1 MSRSTKSIIYFLS
14 IVISLFCLV
23 TINLYLHVSSLKL
36 DYENKELV
44 LMGTELNYPYY
55 NDDKDIFIQSF
66 INEIDI
72 DVISRVD
79 YLINK
84 FDEYTNILFRL
95 YDNDYIVDYGNLIF
109 NEDNNLIEP
118 DFLIENDALV
128 DKMKLYSYHQGL
140 DLTDSNISV
149 AKKSYYFNESDL
161 DIYLTKYD
169 YLDSITK
176 ITLNYKELNGN
187 ITFSFKEDK
196 TYKLMEEIEED
207 ELVPFVPIIPPVEKE
222 NNKKKVAFT
231 FDDGPTSYTLEIMDA
246 LDEFDAG
253 ATFFLVGYNVKRNPG
268 ILSEIHKRGY
278 EIANHTI
285 DHSRLTTFTCE
296 KSRAKLQENSDLI
309 FSIIGERPKLFRPPY
324 GAIDDRIL
332 ECIDEPVI
340 MWSVDPR
347 DWESRNT
354 EEVVFHILENLKD
367 GDVVLFHDLYPSTVD
382 AIKIL
387 LPILY
392 DDDFELV
399 TVSELFESKNIPLES
414 HNIYRRQ

>member
-140 DLTDSNISV
+140 D
-149 AKKSYYFNESDL
+149 
-161 DIYLTKYD
+161 
-169 YLDSITK
+169 
-176 ITLNYKELNGN
+176 
-187 ITFSFKEDK
+187 
-196 TYKLMEEIEED
+196 
-207 ELVPFVPIIPPVEKE
+207 
-222 NNKKKVAFT
+222 
-231 FDDGPTSYTLEIMDA
+231 
-246 LDEFDAG
+246 
-253 ATFFLVGYNVKRNPG
+253 YN
-268 ILSEIHKRGY
+268 
-278 EIANHTI
+278 
-285 DHSRLTTFTCE
+285 
-296 KSRAKLQENSDLI
+296 
-309 FSIIGERPKLFRPPY
+309 
-324 GAIDDRIL
+324 
-332 ECIDEPVI
+332 
-340 MWSVDPR
+340 
-347 DWESRNT
+347 
-354 EEVVFHILENLKD
+354 
-367 GDVVLFHDLYPSTVD
+367 
-382 AIKIL
+382 
-387 LPILY
+387 
-392 DDDFELV
+392 
-399 TVSELFESKNIPLES
+399 
-414 HNIYRRQ
+414 